1 MNDDL
6 GWWFDADEE
15 KAEDEF
21 FEREARFMQETM
33 EDDALTPTEFV
44 KEVNE
49 CLKYDC
55 GEATIKGEVASFKIN
70 QGKWVFFD
78 LKDEKTSVNCFMPVW
93 DLRTELEDGM
103 TVVVNGTPGVT
114 KWGRFSVTVKQ
125 IMPVGEGSLKK
136 AYELLKKKLTLE
148 GLFAPEKKRKIP
160 ADLSKIGVISSKQAA
175 GFADFVKILNERW
188 GGLKVQVAHTQVQG
202 LDAPD
207 QIVRALN
214 YFNQRGEVEMIAI
227 LRGGGSA
234 DDLACFND
242 EKLVRA
248 VAMSKIPVICGI
260 GHEVDESLCD
270 LACDVRA
277 STPSNAAEKL
287 TPRDRASEMARVRR
301 AVEGATRELLG
312 EITSEAESVSARM
325 QKLGREMVT
334 KINAI
339 CEDKMVRIT
348 AVMKEKLARVS
359 SEIEGKMKLLEALNP
374 EKVLKRGYAILSGK
388 ISPGNVVKITTF
400 EAEIDAEV
408 KKVKERN

>member
-6 GWWFDADEE
+6 EWWDDEDEE
-15 KAEDEF
+15 EAEAEF
-21 FEREARFMQETM
+21 LEREERFLRGTIR
-33 EDDALTPTEFV
+33 DDALTPTQFLD
-44 KEVNE
+44 EVNE
-49 CLKYDC
+49 CLKYGC
-55 GEATIKGEVASFKIN
+55 GERTIKGEVASFKIN

-93 DLRTELEDGM
+93 DLRVELEDGM
-103 TVVVNGTPGVT
+103 TVVVSGEPGVT
-114 KWGRFSVTVKQ
+114 KWGKFSVTVKQ

-136 AYELLKKKLTLE
+136 AYELLKKKLTKE
-148 GLFAPEKKRKIP
+148 GLFRPEKKRRIP
-160 ADLSKIGVISSKQAA
+160 ADLSRIGVISSKQAA

-202 LDAPD
+202 LGAPD
-207 QIVRALN
+207 QIIRALN
-214 YFNQRGEVEMIAI
+214 YFNERGEVEIIAI

-287 TPRDRASEMARVRR
+287 TSVARANEMARVRR
-301 AVEGATRELLG
+301 AMQDVMRKVND
-312 EITSEAESVSARM
+312 EIMDEAENVSARM
-325 QKLGREMVT
+325 QKLGREMVA

-339 CEDKMVRIT
+339 CEDKMVKIT
-348 AVMKEKLARVS
+348 TIVKDKLNRTCG
-359 SEIEGKMKLLEALNP
+359 EIEGKMKLLEALNP

-408 KKVKERN
+408 KKVKERK